1 MLLISSQK
9 ICGQFDLCSH
19 EYSHAVRARICLGE
33 VYYSY
38 ETAAIRLLYVE
49 VIAET
54 QALPRAYPKKT
65 DPADLAIAKI
75 KLLILAQFELFPVKL
90 NLQSGI
96 TTEKRSN
103 RIAGYSPFVGPGANI
118 RSTGRLHIL
127 AETTFE
133 TKHPIILDFLSLVS
147 ENISEA
153 SAL

>member
-1 MLLISSQK
+1 MNLEVVTNILSK

-19 EYSHAVRARICLGE
+19 EYSDAVRARIFLGE
-33 VYYSY
+33 VYYFY

-54 QALPRAYPKKT
+54 QALPRAYPKIT
-65 DPADLAIAKI
+65 DPAELAIAKN

-103 RIAGYSPFVGPGANI
+103 RIAGYSPFNGPGAFWI
-118 RSTGRLHIL
+118 
-127 AETTFE
+127 FVV
-133 TKHPIILDFLSLVS
+133 FS
-147 ENISEA
+147 ENNSEA
-153 SAL
+153 TAL